1 MIEKNLFKCVKNR
14 RRIGEN
20 STFYLWPI
28 NRDDTLLFFLD
39 KMGIVSTDSI
49 IPAADTIT
57 EKGLYDFQT

>member
-39 KMGIVSTDSI
+39 KMKIDLLIVLYRRW
-49 IPAADTIT
+49 IP
-57 EKGLYDFQT
+57 